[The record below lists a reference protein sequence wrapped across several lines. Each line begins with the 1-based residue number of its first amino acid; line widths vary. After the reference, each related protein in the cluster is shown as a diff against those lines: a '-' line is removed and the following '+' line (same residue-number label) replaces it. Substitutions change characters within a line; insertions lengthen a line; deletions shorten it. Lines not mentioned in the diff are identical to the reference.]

1 MRNIVAYFAGV
12 GTVFAA
18 TAIGFGGALMF
29 TGGPAPR
36 SELTKMEQRGGAA
49 PSPALA
55 SEAKPAADQTSV
67 ANNTPA
73 PQNVTTAP
81 PQPPQPAV
89 PSVQQTTTP

>member
-36 SELTKMEQRGGAA
+36 SELTKMEQRSGTA
-49 PSPALA
+49 PSPAVA
-55 SEAKPAADQTSV
+55 SEAEPAGDQTSV
-67 ANNTPA
+67 ASNAPA
-73 PQNVTTAP
+73 PQNVTTAQPP
-81 PQPPQPAV
+81 PQPPPRLRL
-89 PSVQQTTTP
+89 PLPPR